1 MTSFIRTL
9 TNPLL
14 VSALMA
20 LAIPFASHANSV
32 NAVATQI
39 TPHHIEVVGNGEQ
52 YTLINPQS
60 PLSLSLSPTIDIKIS
75 TGSGWVKSWQTWI
88 MIKSSF
94 AQIEFNDHKVSKS
107 YPWYDRPKD
116 VHKVLNDISIP
127 ESEYAPFFVQQ
138 CNQLITRLKN
148 NLGLSN
154 QQIFSQDRTLEFY
167 ATAKAHADF
176 TIGLPEFES
185 IGGPES
191 GAKITLTCKKWQGP
205 LIPTSDQSP
214 LVAEETVYVVTDSS
228 LTLLP
233 QSTLGGACNVTL
245 SGVIKTLKPNAPVRF
260 KYRHQDGHT
269 GIVKDSQ
276 IYQVT
281 TDHSKTAMLSHQFDI
296 KNLDGQDEHGTIQM
310 IGVSPEFNTKRKLYE
325 LACSTPS
332 ASGITTDLGPQAE
345 IAYLIQERA
354 MVGNQSCPVKVRLIG
369 TVKTR
374 GARQGKAIFLGN
386 AYLSQTFNFDL
397 GKNAQQQFIADRT
410 INWDLNTGTP
420 QGASHIA
427 HGNTGGN
434 ALRFKDIR
442 FGFNVSTRPKANN
455 PTTGSGSML
464 AATTSEEY
472 TLAASTPQQQVRLQC
487 EMPAQVQQGFSISA
501 ENNPQQVTRPITNAT
516 VLTRQAIVKNP
527 LPASTSFQSNKKADI
542 IVRAL
547 NIAGNSFNKAG
558 MVTLK
563 AGDAIRYENGR
574 CLFDLSYSLENKGQ
588 VTSSP
593 FKSQLTQQNV
603 LIDQHQNIVLQAGK
617 FDSFYRTV
625 GLRTGMN
632 KLRIDTDTD
641 KTVVESNENNNH
653 LVKQY
658 NVVGRCL
665 QEIKPQLSSP
675 QQKSAPNHMKQSQ
688 PSQQKIMIKAR

>member
-1 MTSFIRTL
+1 MTSFLRTL
-9 TNPLL
+9 KTPLL

-20 LAIPFASHANSV
+20 LAIPFASHADSV
-32 NAVATQI
+32 NAVVTQI
-39 TPHHIEVVGNGEQ
+39 TPRHIEVVGNGEE
-52 YTLINPQS
+52 YTLINPS
-60 PLSLSLSPTIDIKIS
+60 PLSPSLSPTIDIKVS
-75 TGSGWVKSWQTWI
+75 SGSGWIKSWQTWL

-94 AQIEFNDHKVSKS
+94 AQIEFKDHKVSKS
-107 YPWYDRPKD
+107 YPWYDRPKN

-138 CNQLITRLKN
+138 CNQLISRLKN

-167 ATAKAHADF
+167 ATAKADADF
-176 TIGLPEFES
+176 TIGFPEFDS
-185 IGGPES
+185 TGHSES

-228 LTLLP
+228 LSLLP

-276 IYQVT
+276 VYEVS
-281 TDHSKTAMLSHQFDI
+281 TDHTKTAMFSHQFDI
-296 KNLDGQDEHGTIQM
+296 KNLDGQDEHGTIQI
-310 IGVSPEFNTKRKLYE
+310 IGVSPEFNTKKKLYE
-325 LACSTPS
+325 LSCSTPS

-374 GARQGKAIFLGN
+374 GARQGKAIFVGN

-410 INWDLNTGTP
+410 INWDLDTGTP

-434 ALRFKDIR
+434 ALRFKHIR

-464 AATTSEEY
+464 ATTTSEEY

-487 EMPAQVQQGFSISA
+487 EMPAQVQQGSSLSA
-501 ENNPQQVTRPITNAT
+501 ENNPQQVNRPIANAS
-516 VLTRQAIVKNP
+516 VLTRQAIVKKP
-527 LPASTSFQSNKKADI
+527 MPASTSFQSNKKADI

-547 NIAGNSFNKAG
+547 NIAGNSFSKAG
-558 MVTLK
+558 MVSLN
-563 AGDAIRYENGR
+563 ASDAIRYENGR
-574 CLFDLSYSLENKGQ
+574 CLFDLSYSLKNKGQ

-603 LIDQHQNIVLQAGK
+603 LIDQHQNIVLQAGE

-632 KLRIDTDTD
+632 SLRIDTDTD

-658 NVVGRCL
+658 NVIGRCL
-665 QEIKPQLSSP
+665 QEIKPQLTNP
-675 QQKSAPNHMKQSQ
+675 QQKSAPNRMKQSQ